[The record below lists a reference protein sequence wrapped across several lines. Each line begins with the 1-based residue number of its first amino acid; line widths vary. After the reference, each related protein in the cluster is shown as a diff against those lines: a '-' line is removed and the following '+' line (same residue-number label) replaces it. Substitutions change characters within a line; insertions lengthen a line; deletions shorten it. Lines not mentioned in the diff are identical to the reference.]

1 MSNAFTRNRMLWVAG
16 ALVVAFMVLVFVIGW
31 LFGRTTGR
39 PHVAAET
46 AAPAQ
51 PAVAGSPLGRTN
63 MRQLDALRRG
73 IPVDQEAEPSP
84 LWRVENADRRRE
96 RAYPM
101 QPPTIPHAID
111 GYQVDKNS
119 NRCMLCHARANAA
132 KFQAPPVSVT
142 HYMDRDDQFLAA
154 ISPRRYFC
162 NQCHVVQ
169 TDAPLLVANTFQTI
183 DEVLAAAEAGTAT
196 PPRSAGPST
205 ATQGAR

>member
-1 MSNAFTRNRMLWVAG
+1 MSNAFARNRPVWIAVGVGVA
-16 ALVVAFMVLVFVIGW
+16 VMVLVFLAGW
-31 LFGRTTGR
+31 LFGRGSERRERVATPVATTTR
-39 PHVAAET
+39 PTPAE
-46 AAPAQ
+46 
-51 PAVAGSPLGRTN
+51 GSALGRAD

-73 IPVDQEAEPSP
+73 IPVDQEAAP
-84 LWRVENADRRRE
+84 LRLAHVLNTDVRRE

-119 NRCMLCHARANAA
+119 NRCMLCHARANAD

-169 TDAPLLVANTFQTI
+169 TDAPLLVNNTFQTI

-196 PPRSAGPST
+196 PEAANRGV
-205 ATQGAR
+205 Q

>member
-1 MSNAFTRNRMLWVAG
+1 MSNAFARNRPVWIAVGVGVA
-16 ALVVAFMVLVFVIGW
+16 VTVLVFLAGW
-31 LFGRTTGR
+31 LFGRGSERRERVATPVATTTR
-39 PHVAAET
+39 PTPAE
-46 AAPAQ
+46 
-51 PAVAGSPLGRTN
+51 GSALGRAD

-73 IPVDQEAEPSP
+73 IPVDQEAAP
-84 LWRVENADRRRE
+84 LPLAHVLNTDVRRE

-119 NRCMLCHARANAA
+119 NRCMLCHARANAD

-169 TDAPLLVANTFQTI
+169 TDAPLLVNNTFQTI

-196 PPRSAGPST
+196 PEAANRGV
-205 ATQGAR
+205 Q